1 LVDSSFNVE
10 TEDFDK
16 RERYSR
22 IAEKRKISFY
32 ISIKTDFLLSDL
44 NSKIGDRQIRHVH
57 MELFN
62 LNRLFDIEISLKI
75 DPSSPFLITPLTSN
89 YAYKKETRGRNTG
102 LQDQSLH

>member
-32 ISIKTDFLLSDL
+32 ISIKIDFLLSDL
-44 NSKIGDRQIRHVH
+44 NTNIGDMQVRHDH
-57 MELFN
+57 MELFH
-62 LNRLFDIEISLKI
+62 LNRLFDIEISLEV
-75 DPSSPFLITPLTSN
+75 DPSPPLLITPLMSN